1 MFGTYNRLRVT
12 IYDSN
17 IAVIRA
23 ARKKIAKKHRREC
36 ARRSARHE
44 FYRLMLSYHRAAI
57 DLASEWR
64 L

>member
-17 IAVIRA
+17 IAVIKA
-23 ARKKIAKKHRREC
+23 ASKKIDERFRKDRVRRN
-36 ARRSARHE
+36 ARHE
-44 FYRLMLSYHRAAI
+44 FYRCMLEYHRKAI
-57 DLASEWR
+57 ELASQWR